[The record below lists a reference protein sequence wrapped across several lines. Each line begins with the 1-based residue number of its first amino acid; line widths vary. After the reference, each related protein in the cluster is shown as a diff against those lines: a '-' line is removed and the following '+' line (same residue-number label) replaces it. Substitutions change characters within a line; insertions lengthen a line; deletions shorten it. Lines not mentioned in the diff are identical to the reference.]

1 MNIDKEPKS
10 KTSFFTG
17 FWSFVANNKRYWIT
31 PIIVIIL
38 ILAAFILFTE
48 SSALAPFIYDIF

>member
-1 MNIDKEPKS
+1 MNMDKAPKS
-10 KTSFFTG
+10 KASFFAE

-31 PIIVIIL
+31 PIVIIIL
-38 ILAAFILFTE
+38 VLAAFILFTE